1 MSARSSEQN
10 MVALCSWQMSQ
21 VAASLS
27 FCKLTLS
34 CFLTTLFA
42 LWTLHIACSTPLQ
55 E

>member
-1 MSARSSEQN
+1 
-10 MVALCSWQMSQ
+10 MVALCSWQMSH

-42 LWTLHIACSTPLQ
+42 LWTLHTARNTELQ
-55 E
+55 AGLGASS